1 MGCGASKP
9 ELSPQ
14 EEVRDDFDEV
24 GAMAI
29 ANIPVLGLVFKAG
42 GVLPVVG
49 AFFGLLESTRMLFY
63 EARAIANSAKDV
75 VAWAEATRDA
85 FEVLKDA
92 LASKADAPLEK
103 AVLIHVKIAEECIHK
118 LFSRSTYIAAGCS
131 TLAAY
136 IKSASFP
143 YSFEHARKRVA
154 EAESRLIL
162 MLSVLGNAKHDTT
175 HAMLQQ
181 VFEKLG
187 ISDVRPAIMLNFQAC
202 VKLVIG
208 RDPRALLTQIDGMP
222 SIERTAG
229 IFYVKGA
236 AHEAL
241 NELDDAEVSYKV
253 ATGKSPKCPEAWLAL
268 GVALYKKSTPVHTK
282 EELEAFKKCIALLPD
297 DGELLLYEATISANA
312 HSNLGAGLAS
322 LQDYE
327 GAERELRRGIRL
339 NETDAS
345 LHYHIGVVYHDL
357 LWHTQ
362 LREVYLRAARSE
374 YERAI
379 ELNHEKWSP
388 LAQAALDHFDM
399 GTNVHSFTLDPDDAS
414 AYFNYGVLLAHRFK
428 EDNSSESYEAAK
440 NMFQLA
446 IDRGHP
452 HAARRQRELE
462 VYGLC
467 VRVANQS

>member
-9 ELSPQ
+9 EVSPQ
-14 EEVRDDFDEV
+14 QEDDFDEASASV
-24 GAMAI
+24 IAII
-29 ANIPVLGLVFKAG
+29 ANIPVLGFVFKAG
-42 GVLPVVG
+42 GVIPVVG
-49 AFFGLLESTRMLFY
+49 AFSSLLESTRRLFY

-143 YSFEHARKRVA
+143 YSFQHARERVA

-187 ISDVRPAIMLNFQAC
+187 ISDVPPAIMLNFQAC
-202 VKLVIG
+202 VKLVVG

-222 SIERTAG
+222 SIERTAA
-229 IFYVKGA
+229 IFYVQGA

-241 NELDDAEVSYKV
+241 NELEDAIDSYKE
-253 ATGKSPKCPEAWLAL
+253 ATLKSPECPEAWLAL
-268 GVALYKKSTPVHTK
+268 GLALYEKSTPVHTE
-282 EELEAFKKCIALLPD
+282 EELEAYEKCIALLPD
-297 DGELLLYEATISANA
+297 DGELLLYEATISASA

-322 LQDYE
+322 LKDYE
-327 GAERELRRGIRL
+327 RAERALRRGIRL
-339 NETDAS
+339 KETDAS
-345 LHYHIGVVYHDL
+345 LHYHLGMVYHDL
-357 LWHTQ
+357 LWRTQ
-362 LREVYLRAARSE
+362 LPEVYLRAARYE

-379 ELNHEKWSP
+379 ELNHEEWSP
-388 LAQAALDHFDM
+388 LAQAALAHFKQPYIM
-399 GTNVHSFTLDPDDAS
+399 HWMTRLG
-414 AYFNYGVLLAHRFK
+414 LL
-428 EDNSSESYEAAK
+428 
-440 NMFQLA
+440 
-446 IDRGHP
+446 
-452 HAARRQRELE
+452 
-462 VYGLC
+462 
-467 VRVANQS
+467 

>member
-9 ELSPQ
+9 EVSPQ
-14 EEVRDDFDEV
+14 QEDDFDEA

-29 ANIPVLGLVFKAG
+29 ASIPVLGLVFNAG

-49 AFFGLLESTRMLFY
+49 AFFGLLESTRKLFY

-75 VAWAEATRDA
+75 VEWAEATRDA
-85 FEVLKDA
+85 FKVLKDA

-118 LFSRSTYIAAGCS
+118 LFSDSAYIAAGCS

-143 YSFEHARKRVA
+143 YSFEHARERVA

-162 MLSVLGNAKHDTT
+162 MISVLGNAKHDTT

-181 VFEKLG
+181 VFQKLG
-187 ISDVRPAIMLNFQAC
+187 ISDVPPAIMLNVQAC

-208 RDPRALLTQIDGMP
+208 RDPRALLTQIDGMT
-222 SIERTAG
+222 SIDKTAG

-241 NELDDAEVSYKV
+241 NELDDAEVSYKE
-253 ATGKSPKCPEAWLAL
+253 ATLKSPKCPEAWLAL
-268 GVALYKKSTPVHTK
+268 GLALYKKSRPVHTE
-282 EELEAFKKCIALLPD
+282 EELEAYEKCIALLPD
-297 DGELLLYEATISANA
+297 DGELLLYEASVSARA

-327 GAERELRRGIRL
+327 GAERALRRGIRL
-339 NETDAS
+339 KETDAS
-345 LHYHIGVVYHDL
+345 LHCHLGSVYGNL
-357 LWHTQ
+357 LLET
-362 LREVYLRAARSE
+362 RSPDVYLHAAKSE
-374 YERAI
+374 YKRAI
-379 ELNHEKWSP
+379 ELNHEVWSP
-388 LAQAALDHFDM
+388 LAQTALDHFDM
-399 GTNVHSFTLDPDDAS
+399 GTNVHSFPIVLS
-414 AYFNYGVLLAHRFK
+414 LLATLLPTR
-428 EDNSSESYEAAK
+428 SE
-440 NMFQLA
+440 
-446 IDRGHP
+446 
-452 HAARRQRELE
+452 
-462 VYGLC
+462 
-467 VRVANQS
+467 